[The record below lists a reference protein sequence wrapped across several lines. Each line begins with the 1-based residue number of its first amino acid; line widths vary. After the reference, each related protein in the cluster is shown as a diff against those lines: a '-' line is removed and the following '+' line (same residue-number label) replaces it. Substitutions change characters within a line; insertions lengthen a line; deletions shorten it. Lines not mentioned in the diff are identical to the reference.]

1 MSAIRIS
8 IADNSESTRL
18 IYKRVL
24 ETQSEFEVV
33 GLAADGEE
41 ALEQAMALVPDVVV
55 LDIVMPK
62 INGIQVA
69 QQIMK
74 RHPDTGIVI
83 VSSYA
88 EPAYVSA
95 IMESGAKRKAYV
107 LKISLAEISELI
119 RIVQPVANGETVLD
133 ATISQRLLKLYDQ
146 IFSSPLCFITE
157 EEISVLQL
165 MLEGHSTSFMTH
177 TLEMN
182 PGEIAANAASAYEKL
197 GVVEQTYGDRI
208 SSAVQALVSQV
219 T

>member
-1 MSAIRIS
+1 MSPIRIS
-8 IADNSESTRL
+8 IADDSEPTRL

-62 INGIQVA
+62 MNGIQVT
-69 QQIMK
+69 QRITN

-83 VSSYA
+83 VSAYA

-95 IMESGAKRKAYV
+95 IMESGARRKAYI

-119 RIVQPVANGETVLD
+119 RVVQTVANGETVLD
-133 ATISQRLLKLYDQ
+133 ATISQKLLRLYDQ
-146 IFSSPLCFITE
+146 RSSSPLGSITE

-165 MLEGHSTSFMTH
+165 MLEGHSTSFMTQ

-182 PGEIAANAASAYEKL
+182 PAEIDANAASAYEKL
-197 GVVEQTYGDRI
+197 GVVEQTYGERI
-208 SSAVQALVSQV
+208 SSAVQALVSQA

>member
-1 MSAIRIS
+1 MSAIRIT
-8 IADNSESTRL
+8 IADDSEPTRL

-33 GLAADGEE
+33 GIAADGEQ
-41 ALEQAMALVPDVVV
+41 ALEQVMALVPDVVV

-62 INGIQVA
+62 MNGIQVA
-69 QQIMK
+69 QRIMK

-95 IMESGAKRKAYV
+95 IMESGARRKAYI
-107 LKISLAEISELI
+107 LKISLSEISELI
-119 RIVQPVANGETVLD
+119 RVVKAVADGQTVLD
-133 ATISQRLLKLYDQ
+133 STISQSLLRLYNQ
-146 IFSSPLCFITE
+146 SSSSPLGSNTE
-157 EEISVLQL
+157 EEKSVMQL
-165 MLEGHSTSFMTH
+165 MLEGHSTSFMTQ

-182 PGEIAANAASAYEKL
+182 PAEIEANAASAYAKL

-208 SSAVQALVSQV
+208 SSAVQALVSQAN
-219 T
+219 

>member
-8 IADNSESTRL
+8 IADDSESTRL

-41 ALEQAMALVPDVVV
+41 ALEQTMALVPDLVV

-119 RIVQPVANGETVLD
+119 RIVQTVANGETVPD

-146 IFSSPLCFITE
+146 RFSSPLGFITE

-165 MLEGHSTSFMTH
+165 MLEGHSTSFMTQH
-177 TLEMN
+177 LKWTR
-182 PGEIAANAASAYEKL
+182 
-197 GVVEQTYGDRI
+197 VR
-208 SSAVQALVSQV
+208 
-219 T
+219 

>member
-1 MSAIRIS
+1 MSATRIS
-8 IADNSESTRL
+8 IADDSEPTRL

-62 INGIQVA
+62 MNGIQVA
-69 QQIMK
+69 QRIMD
-74 RHPDTGIVI
+74 RHPDTGIVMI
-83 VSSYA
+83 SAYA
-88 EPAYVSA
+88 DPAYVSA
-95 IMESGAKRKAYV
+95 IMGSGAKRKAYI
-107 LKISLAEISELI
+107 LKVSLAEISELI
-119 RIVQPVANGETVLD
+119 RVVQIVANGETVLD
-133 ATISQRLLKLYDQ
+133 ATISQRLLRLYDQ
-146 IFSSPLCFITE
+146 RSSSPLGSITE
-157 EEISVLQL
+157 EEISVMQL
-165 MLEGHSTSFMTH
+165 MLEGHSTSFMTQ

-208 SSAVQALVSQV
+208 SSAVQALVSQA

>member
-8 IADNSESTRL
+8 IADDSEPTRL

-62 INGIQVA
+62 MNGIQVA
-69 QQIMK
+69 QRIMS

-95 IMESGAKRKAYV
+95 IMESGAKRKAYI

-119 RIVQPVANGETVLD
+119 RVVQTVANGETVLD
-133 ATISQRLLKLYDQ
+133 ATISQRLLRLYDQ
-146 IFSSPLCFITE
+146 RSSSPLGSITE

-165 MLEGHSTSFMTH
+165 MLEGHSTSFMAQ

-208 SSAVQALVSQV
+208 SSAVQALVSQA

>member
-8 IADNSESTRL
+8 IADDSESTRL

-24 ETQSEFEVV
+24 ETQSEFAIV
-33 GLAADGEE
+33 GMAADGEE

-88 EPAYVSA
+88 EP
-95 IMESGAKRKAYV
+95 M
-107 LKISLAEISELI
+107 
-119 RIVQPVANGETVLD
+119 Q
-133 ATISQRLLKLYDQ
+133 
-146 IFSSPLCFITE
+146 
-157 EEISVLQL
+157 
-165 MLEGHSTSFMTH
+165 
-177 TLEMN
+177 
-182 PGEIAANAASAYEKL
+182 
-197 GVVEQTYGDRI
+197 
-208 SSAVQALVSQV
+208 
-219 T
+219 

>member
-8 IADNSESTRL
+8 IADDSEPTRL

-41 ALEQAMALVPDVVV
+41 ALEQTMALVPDVVV

-62 INGIQVA
+62 INSIQVA

-119 RIVQPVANGETVLD
+119 RIVQTVANGETVLD

-146 IFSSPLCFITE
+146 RFSSPLGFITE

-165 MLEGHSTSFMTH
+165 MLEGHSTSFMTQ

-182 PGEIAANAASAYEKL
+182 PGEIAANAASAYETL

-208 SSAVQALVSQV
+208 SSAVQVLVSQA